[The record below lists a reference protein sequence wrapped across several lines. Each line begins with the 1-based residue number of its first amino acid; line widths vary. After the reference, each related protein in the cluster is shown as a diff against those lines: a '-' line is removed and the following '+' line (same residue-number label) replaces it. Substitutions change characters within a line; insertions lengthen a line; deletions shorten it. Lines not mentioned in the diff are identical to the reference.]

1 MPFAEILRRYKTIET
16 LLNLTRAPMKRLVFT
31 TAITCLLMI
40 MATFTP
46 AVAQNADA
54 ETIIRNMEQHMRGN
68 SIYSEM
74 KMTIERPRFTR
85 EVELKSWSLDTD
97 FSLVL
102 VTAPAREQGTVFLKR
117 HNEIWNFVPSIDRTI
132 KMPPSMMSQSWMGSD
147 FNNDD
152 LIRESSIIDDYNHDI
167 LRTETYEGQ
176 EVYVLEL
183 TPKPDAA
190 VVWGMVRIW
199 VTQEDYLQLRVEN
212 FDQRNELANTMM
224 LSEIKE
230 MGGRLIPTRFEL
242 IPADKPNQKTI
253 MTYQAMK
260 FDVELS
266 PDFFTQQNMRRVR

>member
-1 MPFAEILRRYKTIET
+1 
-16 LLNLTRAPMKRLVFT
+16 MKRLVFT

-40 MATFTP
+40 TATFAP
-46 AVAQNADA
+46 VVAQNADA

-68 SIYSEM
+68 SSYSEM

-152 LIRESSIIDDYNHDI
+152 LIRESSIIDDYNHENI
-167 LRTETYEGQ
+167 RTETYEGH
-176 EVYVLEL
+176 EVYVIEL

-199 VTQEDYLQLRVEN
+199 VTKEDYLQLRVEN

-230 MGGRLIPTRFEL
+230 MGGRRIPTRFEL

-253 MTYQAMK
+253 MTYKAMEY
-260 FDVELS
+260 DVDLS

>member
-1 MPFAEILRRYKTIET
+1 
-16 LLNLTRAPMKRLVFT
+16 MKRLVLS

-40 MATFTP
+40 IATSASAT
-46 AVAQNADA
+46 AQNADA

-68 SIYSEM
+68 SSYSEM
-74 KMTIERPRFTR
+74 RMTIERPRFTR

-152 LIRESSIIDDYNHDI
+152 LIRESSIIDDYNHEI
-167 LRTETYEGQ
+167 LRTETYEVH

-253 MTYQAMK
+253 MTYQAME